1 MQIIKQDLERESYRL
16 IRIKAR
22 DAVEPVSNEILG
34 AYVRGVVD
42 LQTELYTLLNKKEDI
57 DG

>member
-1 MQIIKQDLERESYRL
+1 MQILKGDLERESYRL

-22 DAVEPVSNEILG
+22 DAVNPVSDEILG

-42 LQTELYTLLNKKEDI
+42 LQTELYSHLEKEDEKF
-57 DG
+57 

>member
-22 DAVEPVSNEILG
+22 DSADPVSNEILG

-42 LQTELYTLLNKKEDI
+42 LQTELYSLLTKKEDI
-57 DG
+57 NG